1 MTTGRT
7 AAAAI
12 IITMG
17 TAAAIPTENKKG
29 KCNKMKQTTRAAA
42 LLLSLALLLEACS
55 GQKAPAADAPEKSLY
70 RQGQELAAEIVEIAG
85 TPEYLNFYT
94 GNQEVTEILTQA
106 VEGKDYASPKVVYS
120 IRVPESAMES
130 ILGMMDVQELEGL
143 PESLRRRM
151 YTQFFRGLPNQVNAM
166 GGANILAATSI
177 CTATRTFVDPAV
189 TENLIYLY
197 TYENGVP
204 IVVTFLPGE
213 GGAVS
218 AAGTFLL
225 HDNFGGY
232 GLEELKGVLERLGA
246 TITEVTQ

>member
-1 MTTGRT
+1 
-7 AAAAI
+7 
-12 IITMG
+12 
-17 TAAAIPTENKKG
+17 
-29 KCNKMKQTTRAAA
+29 MKQTGKIAA
-42 LLLSLALLLEACS
+42 LLLALALVALAGCQ
-55 GQKAPAADAPEKSLY
+55 QKMAPDPSSVLGDLPAAPGSSQAPVAPEKSLY
-70 RQGQELAAEIVEIAG
+70 QQGQELVAEMVEMAG
-85 TPEYLNFYT
+85 TPEYLSFYT
-94 GNQEVTEILTQA
+94 GDQEVMEILTKA

-130 ILGMMDVQELEGL
+130 ILGMMDMQELEGL

-177 CTATRTFVDPAV
+177 CTATKTFVDPAV

-204 IVVTFLPGE
+204 VVVTFLPGE

-218 AAGTFLL
+218 ASGMLIL
-225 HDNFGGY
+225 HDSFGAY
-232 GLEELKGVLERLGA
+232 SLEELVELLGRMGA
-246 TITEVTQ
+246 EVETVAE